1 MTSRV
6 SLLAALAVL
15 LLARVPAAQAPGAD
29 DAEAKIRRLAAQV
42 AEIAGKQRG
51 TLDRMDL
58 LQRRIRLDEMMLA
71 RVEREEAAAKVSAD
85 QASAR
90 LAELTAREESARRYL
105 RLRMRQLY
113 ALGVLQQ
120 YRLLFAA
127 SSTQDLRAAGF
138 YLNALSQRDADA
150 FRQLSRV
157 RNEQEKV
164 QAELETARQA
174 LERQGVEAAK
184 EKESLAAEQARLTA
198 VLAQLGQVRDSA
210 QRGLD
215 ETLAAARAM
224 DRYVT
229 DLSFRTKVEM
239 MSKDMASSR
248 GRLPPP
254 CTGSILRG
262 FGDFVHP
269 RFKTRVPHPGLDIG
283 APLGTPVKAVF
294 DGVVEYAGWLSGYG
308 YTVIL
313 SHPGGYFSIYGHLD
327 QVDAQKGQTS
337 VQGQV
342 LGAVGESASLETTAL
357 YFELR
362 QGAKAVDPTLW
373 MKKGDLHATDS
384 HQD

>member
-1 MTSRV
+1 MKSRT
-6 SLLAALAVL
+6 LFLAVL
-15 LLARVPAAQAPGAD
+15 PALWIAGFAMGAPPTGSG
-29 DAEAKIRRLAAQV
+29 DAEADIRRLAAQV

-58 LQRRIRLDEMMLA
+58 LKRRIRLDEMMLA
-71 RVEREEAAAKVSAD
+71 RVQREEVLARKAAESAAAKV
-85 QASAR
+85 
-90 LAELTAREESARRYL
+90 AELSAQEAAALKYL

-138 YLNALSQRDADA
+138 YLNALGQRDAEA
-150 FRQLSRV
+150 FHRLSQV
-157 RNEQEKV
+157 RAEQAHV
-164 QAELETARQA
+164 QAELASSRDA
-174 LERQGVEAAK
+174 LERQSLEASK
-184 EKESLAAEQARLTA
+184 EKETLSAEQEKLTA
-198 VLAQLGQVRDSA
+198 VLSQLGQARDTA
-210 QRGLD
+210 QKGLD

-229 DLSFRTKVEM
+229 DLAFRTKVEM
-239 MSKDMASSR
+239 MSKDMATSR
-248 GRLPPP
+248 GRLPAP
-254 CTGSILRG
+254 CTGPILRR

-283 APLGTPVKAVF
+283 APLGTPVTAVF
-294 DGVVEYAGWLSGYG
+294 DGVVEYAGWMSGYG

-313 SHPGGYFSIYGHLD
+313 SHPGGFFTIYGHLD
-327 QVDAQKGQTS
+327 QVAARKGDAS
-337 VQGQV
+337 AQGQV

-362 QGAKAVDPTLW
+362 QGAKAVDPAPW
-373 MKKGDLHATDS
+373 MKGDLHAADPS
-384 HQD
+384 R

>member
-1 MTSRV
+1 LTNRAP
-6 SLLAALAVL
+6 LLATLAVL
-15 LLARVPAAQAPGAD
+15 LLARIPAAQAPAPD
-29 DAEAKIRRLAAQV
+29 DAEAEIRRLAAQV

-71 RVEREEAAAKVSAD
+71 RLQRQEAAARASAD
-85 QASAR
+85 EASAR
-90 LAELTAREESARRYL
+90 LAELAAREESARRYL

-138 YLNALSQRDADA
+138 YLNALSQRDAEA
-150 FRQLSRV
+150 FRQISRV
-157 RNEQEKV
+157 RIEQEKV
-164 QAELETARQA
+164 RSEWEAARGI
-174 LERQGVEAAK
+174 LERKGFETSKEREA
-184 EKESLAAEQARLTA
+184 LGAEQARLTA
-198 VLAQLGQVRDSA
+198 VLAQLGQARYSA

-215 ETLAAARAM
+215 ETLSAARAM
-224 DRYVT
+224 DRYVS
-229 DLSFRTKVEM
+229 DLAFRTQVEM
-239 MSKDMASSR
+239 MTKDMASSR
-248 GRLPPP
+248 GRLPSP
-254 CTGSILRG
+254 CAGLILRR

-283 APLGTPVKAVF
+283 APLGTPVRAVF
-294 DGVVEYAGWLSGYG
+294 DGVVEFSGWLSGYG

-327 QVDAQKGQTS
+327 QVDVQKGQTS
-337 VQGQV
+337 AQGHV
-342 LGAVGESASLETTAL
+342 LGAVGESSSLDTTAL

-362 QGAKAVDPTLW
+362 QGAQAVDPAPW
-373 MKKGDLHATDS
+373 IKKGDFHATDS
-384 HQD
+384 QRE

>member
-1 MTSRV
+1 MP
-6 SLLAALAVL
+6 LLAALAL
-15 LLARVPAAQAPGAD
+15 LLLSRVAAAQASRPD
-29 DAEAKIRRLAAQV
+29 DPEAEIRRLAAQV

-51 TLDRMDL
+51 TLDRVDL

-71 RVEREEAAAKVSAD
+71 RVQREEAAAKASAD
-85 QASAR
+85 QAAAR
-90 LAELTAREESARRYL
+90 LAEITAREESARRYL

-138 YLNALSQRDADA
+138 YLNALSQRDAEA
-150 FRQLSRV
+150 FRQLARV
-157 RNEQEKV
+157 RTEQEQV
-164 QAELETARQA
+164 QAELENAREA
-174 LERQGVEAAK
+174 LERQGLEASK
-184 EKESLAAEQARLTA
+184 EKEALASEQAHLTA
-198 VLAQLGQVRDSA
+198 VLTQLGQARDSA

-215 ETLAAARAM
+215 ETLAAARVM

-229 DLSFRTKVEM
+229 DLAFRTKVDM
-239 MSKDMASSR
+239 MSKNMSSSR
-248 GRLPPP
+248 SPPYA
-254 CTGSILRG
+254 GSILRG

-283 APLGTPVKAVF
+283 APLGTPVRAVF

-313 SHPGGYFSIYGHLD
+313 SHPGGFFSIYGHLD
-327 QVDAQKGQTS
+327 QVNAQKGQTS
-337 VQGQV
+337 AQGQV

-362 QGAKAVDPTLW
+362 QGAKAVDPTPW
-373 MKKGDLHATDS
+373 VKKGDLHATDPS
-384 HQD
+384 RD

>member
-1 MTSRV
+1 VNLRAILLT
-6 SLLAALAVL
+6 LAAIGSVAGGPSGAIVSS
-15 LLARVPAAQAPGAD
+15 PG
-29 DAEAKIRRLAAQV
+29 DAESDIRRLAAQV

-58 LQRRIRLDEMMLA
+58 LKRRIRLDEMMLA
-71 RVEREEAAAKVSAD
+71 RVQREEA
-85 QASAR
+85 SAR
-90 LAELTAREESARRYL
+90 QAAESAASRLVELTTQETAARKYL
-105 RLRMRQLY
+105 DLRMRQLY

-138 YLNALSQRDADA
+138 YLNALGQRDAEA

-157 RNEQEKV
+157 RAEQELV
-164 QAELETARQA
+164 QAELETARQT
-174 LERQGVEAAK
+174 LERQGVEASR
-184 EKESLAAEQARLTA
+184 EKETLAAEQARLAT
-198 VLAQLGQVRDSA
+198 VLAQLGQARDSA
-210 QRGLD
+210 QRGLG

-229 DLSFRTKVEM
+229 DLAFRTKVEM
-239 MSKDMASSR
+239 MSKDMSSSR
-248 GRLPPP
+248 GRLPAP
-254 CTGSILRG
+254 CAGSVLRG

-283 APLGTPVKAVF
+283 APLGTPVKAIF

-313 SHPGGYFSIYGHLD
+313 SHPGGFFTIYGHLD
-327 QVDAQKGQTS
+327 QVAIQKGEPS
-337 VQGQV
+337 VQGQI

-362 QGAKAVDPTLW
+362 QGAKAVDPAPW
-373 MKKGDLHATDS
+373 MKGELHAADS